1 MNSLE
6 EKKINIRNVVCQR
19 CIMTVEEI
27 LNRMNIPFKEVRL
40 GEAVLSRDL
49 EKREKIALDKEFE
62 KVGFEIIQDRNEKLI
77 NNIKSLIIEKV
88 YSEEVTIEKL
98 SGLLTSEL
106 NYDYSH
112 ITHVFTESE
121 GQSIQKFYNAVRIER
136 VKELLN
142 YDDWSIAM
150 IADNLGYST
159 PAYLST
165 SFKNATG
172 LTPSEYKKMHAS
184 DRKTLDS
191 I

>member
-1 MNSLE
+1 ME
-6 EKKINIRNVVCQR
+6 ERKIYIRNVVCRR
-19 CIMTVEEI
+19 CIIAVEQI
-27 LNRMNIPFKEVRL
+27 LNKLDIPFKEVSL
-40 GEAVLSRDL
+40 GQAVLLRDL
-49 EKREKIALDKEFE
+49 QTNETQALQAEFE

-88 YSEEVTIEKL
+88 YAEEVTIEKL

-106 NYDYSH
+106 NYDYGH
-112 ITHVFTESE
+112 ITHLFTESE

-142 YDDWSIAM
+142 YDDWTIAM

-172 LTPSEYKKMHAS
+172 LTPSEYKKMRS
-184 DRKTLDS
+184 GDRKTLDS

>member
-1 MNSLE
+1 ME

-40 GEAVLSRDL
+40 GEAILARDL
-49 EKREKIALDKEFE
+49 DKREKIALDKEFE

-77 NNIKSLIIEKV
+77 NNIKSLIFEKV